1 MAMDDNIDIPNLPT
15 GEVAPSD
22 NQTDMSVP
30 AEPVNVQIEGQE
42 PLEQAPQQEDFF
54 RNLADDMDKKMLNKL
69 ANGLITEYKQDRD
82 SRQDW
87 EKAYV
92 EGLDLL
98 GFRYQD
104 QTKPFQGASGVTH
117 PLLAEA
123 VTQFQAHAY
132 KELLPASGPVRT
144 EVIGDA
150 TMEVEQQA
158 QRVEDFMNY
167 MIVDEMEEYTPDF
180 DQMLFY
186 LPLSGSAFKKIYFDE
201 VLQRPVSKFVPS
213 EDLVVPYYA
222 TDLKDCE
229 RITHVLKMSE
239 NDVLKN
245 QKAGFYRDINLKAT
259 TEPNPSD
266 IKKKYSQIEG
276 IKPAAYTDYQ
286 YSILEMHVDL
296 DLDEYMLPKPSK
308 EGDLK
313 NKNIKVPY
321 IVTIDEGSQ
330 EILSVYRNWDPK
342 DQLKSRKDYFVHF
355 KFLPGLGFY
364 GFGLIHMIGGLSRS
378 ATTALRQLLDAGT
391 LSNLPAGFKAR
402 GLRIRDD
409 DQPFQPGEFRDVD
422 APGGNIRDQF
432 QLLPFK
438 EPSTVL
444 YQLMG
449 YCVDAGQRFATIA
462 DMQVGDG
469 NQAAA
474 VGTTIAL
481 LERGSRVMSAI
492 HKRCY
497 YAMKQEFNL
506 LAEIFKTYLP
516 PVYPYA
522 VHNADRFIKLQD
534 FDDRVDVIPVADP
547 NVFSLSQR
555 ITLANEQLR
564 IALMA
569 PDLHDVREAF
579 RRVYRAL
586 GVHNVDEL
594 LKPQPPVLPKDPA
607 IENMMALQMQIPKA
621 FPQQDHD
628 SHIAA
633 HALFIKT
640 RMVQINPAVYA
651 LLQGHISEHISQ
663 KASQEVVEA
672 LAQNPADKLLSKQNP
687 QMFTV
692 KMNGMIAQRVVEL
705 TAQLQQAE
713 AAENNQQDPLVA
725 LKQRELDLRAV
736 DLQRKQQTE
745 AVNHAMDAS
754 RFKVDTLMRQHEIE
768 VKDRQS
774 NDRLEIAKDKIDLLR
789 QKYQTYDQNKNV
801 PK

>member
-1 MAMDDNIDIPNLPT
+1 
-15 GEVAPSD
+15 
-22 NQTDMSVP
+22 
-30 AEPVNVQIEGQE
+30 
-42 PLEQAPQQEDFF
+42 
-54 RNLADDMDKKMLNKL
+54 MLNKL
-69 ANGLITEYKQDRD
+69 ANSLITEYKQDRD

-144 EVIGDA
+144 QVIGDA

-222 TDLKDCE
+222 TDLKECE

-239 NDVLKN
+239 NDVIKN
-245 QKAGFYRDINLKAT
+245 QKAGFYRNINLKAT

-296 DLDEYMLPKPSK
+296 DLDEYMLPKQSK
-308 EGDLK
+308 EGNTTD
-313 NKNIKVPY
+313 KNIKVPY

-330 EILSVYRNWDPK
+330 EILSVYRNWDSK
-342 DQLKSRKDYFVHF
+342 DQLKTRKDYFVHF

-522 VHNADRFIKLQD
+522 VHNANRFIKLQD

-586 GVHNVDEL
+586 GVHNIDEL

-621 FPQQDHD
+621 FAQQDHD

-713 AAENNQQDPLVA
+713 AADNNQQDPLVT

-789 QKYQTYDQNKNV
+789 QKYDTYDKNKNT
-801 PK
+801 PQ

>member
-1 MAMDDNIDIPNLPT
+1 MAIEDNTEIPNLPT
-15 GEVAPSD
+15 GEVAPSE

-30 AEPVNVQIEGQE
+30 AEPVNIQIEGQE
-42 PLEQAPQQEDFF
+42 IPQEAPVNPEQEFHK
-54 RNLADDMDKKMLNKL
+54 NLAAEMDKKMLNKL
-69 ANGLITEYKQDRD
+69 ANSLITEYKQDRD

-132 KELLPASGPVRT
+132 KELLPATGPVRT
-144 EVIGDA
+144 QVIGDA
-150 TMEVEQQA
+150 TIETEQQS
-158 QRVEDFMNY
+158 QRVEDFMNF
-167 MIVDEMEEYTPDF
+167 MLMEEMEEYTPDF
-180 DQMLFY
+180 DQLLFY

-201 VLQRPVSKFVPS
+201 VLQRAVSKFIPS

-239 NDVLKN
+239 NDVVKN
-245 QKAGFYRDINLKAT
+245 QKAGFYRDVDLRMA

-276 IKPAAYTDYQ
+276 IKPAAYTDNQ

-296 DLDEYMLPKPSK
+296 DLDEYALPSK
-308 EGDLK
+308 QDDTM
-313 NKNIKVPY
+313 NKNVKVPY

-330 EILSVYRNWDPK
+330 EILSVYRNWDMK
-342 DQLKSRKDYFVHF
+342 DPLKTRKDYFVHF

-422 APGGNIRDQF
+422 APGGNIKDQF

-449 YCVDAGQRFATIA
+449 YCVEAGQRFATIA

-497 YAMKQEFNL
+497 YSMRQEFRL

-522 VHNADRFIKLQD
+522 VHNADRFVKVKD

-547 NVFSLSQR
+547 NIFSLSQR

-564 IALMA
+564 VAMLA
-569 PDLHDVREAF
+569 PDLHNVPEAF

-586 GVHNVDEL
+586 GVQNIDEL
-594 LKPQPPVLPKDPA
+594 LKPEPPVIPKDPA
-607 IENMMALQMQIPKA
+607 MENTEALQMKIPRA

-628 SHIAA
+628 AHIAA
-633 HALFIKT
+633 HSIFIKT

-672 LAQNPADKLLSKQNP
+672 LANSPADKLLSKQNP
-687 QMFTV
+687 QMFTI

-713 AAENNQQDPLVA
+713 AAGDQQIDPLVA
-725 LKQRELDLRAV
+725 LKQRELDLRAM
-736 DLQRKQQTE
+736 DLQRKQQD
-745 AVNHAMDAS
+745 DAINNS
-754 RFKVDTLMRQHEIE
+754 MKASSFKVDTLMRQHEIE
-768 VKDRQS
+768 VQDKQS
-774 NDRLEIAKDKIDLLR
+774 DDRLRIAKEKLDILR
-789 QKYQTYDQNKNV
+789 QKQDNKQK
-801 PK
+801 PQQ

>member
-1 MAMDDNIDIPNLPT
+1 MAIEDNTEIPNLPT
-15 GEVAPSD
+15 GEVAPSE
-22 NQTDMSVP
+22 NQTDMSVAP
-30 AEPVNVQIEGQE
+30 EPVDVQIEGQE
-42 PLEQAPQQEDFF
+42 QPVEQPQQEDFYK
-54 RNLADDMDKKMLNKL
+54 NLAEDLDKKTLNKL
-69 ANGLITEYKQDRD
+69 ANNLITEYKQDRD

-144 EVIGDA
+144 QVIGDA
-150 TMEVEQQA
+150 TMETEQQA
-158 QRVEDFMNY
+158 QRVEDFMNF
-167 MIVDEMEEYTPDF
+167 MLMEEMEEYTPDF
-180 DQMLFY
+180 DQLLFY

-201 VLQRPVSKFVPS
+201 VLQRAVSKFIPS

-239 NDVLKN
+239 NEVIKN
-245 QKAGFYRDINLKAT
+245 QKAGFYREIELRMA

-276 IKPAAYTDYQ
+276 IKPAAYTDNQ
-286 YSILEMHVDL
+286 YNILEMHVDL
-296 DLDEYMLPKPSK
+296 DLDEYALPRK
-308 EGDLK
+308 ENDITDK
-313 NKNIKVPY
+313 NVKVPY

-330 EILSVYRNWDPK
+330 EILSIYRNWDMQDP
-342 DQLKSRKDYFVHF
+342 LKTRKDYFVHF

-422 APGGNIRDQF
+422 APGGNIKDQF

-449 YCVDAGQRFATIA
+449 YCVEAGQRFATIA

-497 YAMKQEFNL
+497 YAMKNEFRL

-522 VHNADRFIKLQD
+522 VANADRFVKVKD

-547 NVFSLSQR
+547 NIFSLSQR
-555 ITLANEQLR
+555 VTLANETLR
-564 IALMA
+564 VAMSA
-569 PDLHDVREAF
+569 PDLHDVREAY

-586 GVHNVDEL
+586 GIHNIDEL
-594 LKPQPPVLPKDPA
+594 LKPEPPVIPKDPA
-607 IENMMALQMQIPKA
+607 MENTEALQMKLPKA
-621 FPQQDHD
+621 FPQQNHD
-628 SHIAA
+628 AHIAA
-633 HALFIKT
+633 HSIFIKT

-672 LAQNPADKLLSKQNP
+672 LAQSPADKILSKQNP
-687 QMFTV
+687 QMFTI

-713 AAENNQQDPLVA
+713 AAGEQKVDPLVA
-725 LKQRELDLRAV
+725 LKQRELDLRAM
-736 DLQRKQQTE
+736 DLQRKQQ
-745 AVNHAMDAS
+745 ADSINHSMDAS
-754 RFKVDTLMRQHEIE
+754 KFKVDTLMQQHEIE
-768 VKDRQS
+768 VADKQS
-774 NDRLEIAKDKIDLLR
+774 NDRLNIAKEKLNIMRDKL
-789 QKYQTYDQNKNV
+789 DQNNAK
-801 PK
+801 K

>member
-1 MAMDDNIDIPNLPT
+1 MAIEDNPEIPNLPT

-22 NQTDMSVP
+22 HLTDMSVP
-30 AEPVNVQIEGQE
+30 AEPVNVQIEGEEQPQE
-42 PLEQAPQQEDFF
+42 AQPNPEQDFF
-54 RNLADDMDKKMLNKL
+54 KNLAEDMDKKMLNKI
-69 ANGLITEYKQDRD
+69 AGNLITEYKQDRD

-144 EVIGDA
+144 QVIGDA
-150 TMEVEQQA
+150 TMETEQQA
-158 QRVEDFMNY
+158 QRVEDFMNF
-167 MIVDEMEEYTPDF
+167 MLMEEMEEYTPDF
-180 DQMLFY
+180 DQLLFY

-201 VLQRPVSKFVPS
+201 VLQRAVSKFIPS

-239 NDVLKN
+239 NEVIKN
-245 QKAGFYRDINLKAT
+245 QKAGFYREIELRMA

-276 IKPAAYTDYQ
+276 IKPAAYTDNQ
-286 YSILEMHVDL
+286 YNILEMHVDL
-296 DLDEYMLPKPSK
+296 DLDEYALPRK
-308 EGDLK
+308 ENDITDK
-313 NKNIKVPY
+313 NVKVPY

-330 EILSVYRNWDPK
+330 EILSIYRNWDMQDP
-342 DQLKSRKDYFVHF
+342 LKTRKDYFVHF

-422 APGGNIRDQF
+422 APGGNIKDQF

-449 YCVDAGQRFATIA
+449 YCVEAGQRFATIA

-497 YAMKQEFNL
+497 YSMKSEFKL

-522 VHNADRFIKLQD
+522 VHNADRFVKVKD

-547 NVFSLSQR
+547 NIFSLSQR

-564 IALMA
+564 VAMLA

-586 GVHNVDEL
+586 GVHNIDEL
-594 LKPQPPVLPKDPA
+594 LKPEQPKVPKDPA
-607 IENMMALQMQIPKA
+607 MENMEALQMKLPIA
-621 FPQQDHD
+621 FPEQDHD

-633 HALFIKT
+633 HSLFIKT

-672 LAQNPADKLLSKQNP
+672 LAQHPAEQMLAQKDP
-687 QMFTV
+687 HMFTV

-713 AAENNQQDPLVA
+713 AMGEQKTDPLVE
-725 LKQRELDLRAV
+725 LKQRELDLKAME
-736 DLQRKQQTE
+736 LQRKQQADSMGVVMKSSE
-745 AVNHAMDAS
+745 
-754 RFKVDTLMRQHEIE
+754 FKVDTLLEQQKLHQQ
-768 VKDRQS
+768 DRQS
-774 NDRLEIAKDKIDLLR
+774 EDRLKIARDKLTVMREKIN
-789 QKYQTYDQNKNV
+789 QHNAKK
-801 PK
+801 

>member
-1 MAMDDNIDIPNLPT
+1 MAVEDNIEIPNLPT
-15 GEVAPSD
+15 GEVAPSE
-22 NQTDMSVP
+22 NQTDMSIP
-30 AEPVNVQIEGQE
+30 MEPVDVQIEGQE
-42 PLEQAPQQEDFF
+42 IPQEAPVNPEQDFHK
-54 RNLADDMDKKMLNKL
+54 NLAEDMDKKMLNKL
-69 ANGLITEYKQDRD
+69 ANRLITEYKEDRD

-117 PLLAEA
+117 PLLAES

-132 KELLPASGPVRT
+132 KELLPATGPVRT
-144 EVIGDA
+144 QVVGDA
-150 TMEVEQQA
+150 TIETEQQA

-167 MIVDEMEEYTPDF
+167 MLMDKMEEYTPDF
-180 DQMLFY
+180 DQLLFY
-186 LPLSGSAFKKIYFDE
+186 LPLSGSAFKKVYFDE
-201 VLQRPVSKFVPS
+201 VLQRAVSKFIPS

-239 NDVLKN
+239 NDVVKN
-245 QKAGFYRDINLKAT
+245 QRAGFYRNVDLKMA

-276 IKPAAYTDYQ
+276 IRPAAYTDNQ

-296 DLDEYMLPKPSK
+296 DLDEFVLPSK
-308 EGDLK
+308 QDDTMDK
-313 NKNIKVPY
+313 NVKVPY

-330 EILSVYRNWDPK
+330 EVLSVYRNWDMK
-342 DQLKSRKDYFVHF
+342 DPLKTRKDYFVHF

-391 LSNLPAGFKAR
+391 LVNLPAGFKAR

-422 APGGNIRDQF
+422 APGGNIKDQF

-449 YCVDAGQRFATIA
+449 YCVEAGQRFATIA

-469 NQAAA
+469 NQQAA

-497 YAMKQEFNL
+497 YSMKSEFKL
-506 LAEIFKTYLP
+506 LANIFATYLP

-522 VHNADRFIKLQD
+522 VHNADRFIKVKD

-547 NVFSLSQR
+547 NIFSLSQR

-564 IALMA
+564 VALLA
-569 PDLHDVREAF
+569 PDLHNVPEAF

-586 GVHNVDEL
+586 GVQNIDEL
-594 LKPQPPVLPKDPA
+594 LKPEPPVIPKDPA
-607 IENMMALQMQIPKA
+607 MENTEALQMKLPKA

-628 SHIAA
+628 AHIAA
-633 HALFIKT
+633 HSLFIKT

-672 LAQNPADKLLSKQNP
+672 LAQSPADKILSKQNP
-687 QMFTV
+687 QMFTI

-705 TAQLQQAE
+705 TAQLQAAE
-713 AAENNQQDPLVA
+713 AAGDQKIDPLVA
-725 LKQRELDLRAV
+725 LKQRELDLRAM
-736 DLQRKQQTE
+736 DLQRKQQD
-745 AVNHAMDAS
+745 DAINNS
-754 RFKVDTLMRQHEIE
+754 MKASSFKVDTLMRQHEIE
-768 VKDRQS
+768 VQDKQS
-774 NDRLEIAKDKIDLLR
+774 DDRLRIAKEKLDLLR
-789 QKYQTYDQNKNV
+789 QKQDNKNT
-801 PK
+801 KQ

>member
-144 EVIGDA
+144 QVIGDA
-150 TMEVEQQA
+150 TMETEQQA
-158 QRVEDFMNY
+158 QRVEDFMNF
-167 MIVDEMEEYTPDF
+167 MLMEEMEEYTPDF
-180 DQMLFY
+180 DQLLFY

-201 VLQRPVSKFVPS
+201 VLQRAVSKFIPS

-239 NDVLKN
+239 NEVIKN
-245 QKAGFYRDINLKAT
+245 QKAGFYREIELRMA

-276 IKPAAYTDYQ
+276 IKPAAYTDNQ
-286 YSILEMHVDL
+286 YNILEMHVDL
-296 DLDEYMLPKPSK
+296 DLDEYALPRK
-308 EGDLK
+308 ENDITDK
-313 NKNIKVPY
+313 NVKVPY

-330 EILSVYRNWDPK
+330 EILSIYRNWDMQDP
-342 DQLKSRKDYFVHF
+342 LKTRKDYFVHF